1 MNITHTSTSTSS
13 RCYLRALGNADL
25 NVSDARG
32 DPCLFYTLSLIALG
46 NSGAPA
52 AASAGAAAT
61 ASIGTKRRH
70 KRSTVTSLDSLPPT
84 FEALH
89 QVLLRGFELAPDRP
103 AAAASSSQ
111 PMDIDVDLTAG
122 SSDASGTSGSSDK
135 SRRGSAAAAA
145 AASAAS
151 TSSGA
156 GTGAAAGSSGGMLS
170 GLFSRIAGAIS
181 SSITDSR
188 SSSRTI
194 GGAKNWGLC
203 EPVPL
208 AVLLAAYLIQHG
220 ADPNLLNRSRVRI
233 LLVVCHMRMNSLNI

>member
-70 KRSTVTSLDSLPPT
+70 KRSTVTSLDTLAPT

-111 PMDIDVDLTAG
+111 PMDIDVDLT
-122 SSDASGTSGSSDK
+122 SDASGTAGSSDK
-135 SRRGSAAAAA
+135 SRRGSAA
-145 AASAAS
+145 AAS

-233 LLVVCHMRMNSLNI
+233 LLVVCPMHMNSLNI